1 MTQHLSPTP
10 HRVFDYAT
18 TQDQSSF
25 RDNTVVSTATSNS
38 SSVLLPAFDAPPR
51 LQQSELFN
59 TYQDDRNPILPQLQ
73 QLSFDAQH
81 DTSSTWEHHQV

>member
-1 MTQHLSPTP
+1 MTQHVSPSP

-18 TQDQSSF
+18 TQDQSFF

-38 SSVLLPAFDAPPR
+38 SVLLPAFDVPPR

-73 QLSFDAQH
+73 QLSFDTQH
-81 DTSSTWEHHQV
+81 DTPSTWEHHQV